1 MKDGQKERVRRA
13 HRRKAAQAASGG
25 PSSVRTFKDTSVPNA
40 RVIGAIAS
48 AGPGLIVT
56 HVRSTPCGANTR
68 SLNNRLCPWAA
79 AHGAHPSAHR
89 KKLGSGPPGVT

>member
-1 MKDGQKERVRRA
+1 MNDGQKERVRRMHTRNAA
-13 HRRKAAQAASGG
+13 HAARGG
-25 PSSVRTFKDTSVPNA
+25 ASSVRTFNDTSVPNA
-40 RVIGAIAS
+40 HVIGAITS
-48 AGPGLIVT
+48 PGPGLIVT

-68 SLNNRLCPWAA
+68 SLNSRLCPWAA